1 MKEKK
6 IKINY
11 IILTIILI
19 VIASSCVYC
28 VKLYKMHKESD
39 LSVAILNEYLNEI
52 KLNELNDFL
61 TENPDAFIYTCFS
74 DEQACREFELEFK
87 EVIIKYN
94 LRDHVVYLNLKDI
107 RDEYKENYKE
117 KVKEYINN
125 LNVNDLPVILK
136 YTEKELIEIKKI
148 STPADVLKFLDT
160 YEVNY
165 LND

>member
-6 IKINY
+6 SKINY
-11 IILTIILI
+11 IILAAILVVIIC
-19 VIASSCVYC
+19 ACAYC
-28 VKLYKMHKESD
+28 VKLYKMHKEND
-39 LSVAILNEYLNEI
+39 LSVAILGEYLNEI
-52 KLNELNDFL
+52 KLKELNDFL

-87 EVIIKYN
+87 EVIVKYN
-94 LRDHVVYLNLKDI
+94 LRDHIVYLNLKDV

-117 KVKEYINN
+117 KVKEYITN

-136 YTEKELIEIKKI
+136 YTDRELVEIKKI
-148 STPADVLKFLDT
+148 STTADVLKFLDT